1 MSELAQELHSH
12 KDLLELERAKSLK
25 YQAQLNDYD
34 KISAEFLTLKEQYFT
49 LQKGEKD
56 RIRSLE
62 LRIAE
67 LEEVINLK
75 VLKLE
80 EKDIRI
86 NNLETDMIESNEK
99 LRKANRELSLLDE
112 ETHKL
117 KMDKNRL

>member
-1 MSELAQELHSH
+1 
-12 KDLLELERAKSLK
+12 
-25 YQAQLNDYD
+25 
-34 KISAEFLTLKEQYFT
+34 
-49 LQKGEKD
+49 
-56 RIRSLE
+56 LE

-80 EKDIRI
+80 EKDIKI
-86 NNLETDMIESNEK
+86 NNLETDMLESNEK
-99 LRKANRELSLLDE
+99 LRKANRELSSLDE